1 MENTKNLSK
10 IINFIFE
17 VGTAKNILR
26 THHQVLRNS
35 DDNVA
40 SHSFRVAIIG
50 LILADLEDANKDKV
64 VMMCLLHDL
73 AELRTGDANFIHKFY
88 RKEDEEKAIKEQWAD
103 IPIGEEI
110 IELLSEYNKRETKE
124 AITAKDADILEQIFL
139 QKEYMSDKSY
149 DLQRWHNNMAK
160 ELKTASA
167 REIADSAL
175 ETNPLKW
182 LYDFSD
188 SIRGKVKE

>member
-188 SIRGKVKE
+188 SKRGKVKE